1 MSNPTNPA
9 LKTKMLGAFATTA
22 ALATCACIAVGSLIG
37 LSTWML
43 SLLIE
48 AAPLQF

>member
-9 LKTKMLGAFATTA
+9 LKTEMQGGFATTA
-22 ALATCACIAVGSLIG
+22 ALATCACVAVGSLIG

-43 SLLIE
+43 SLLIK
-48 AAPLQF
+48 AVPLQF